1 MRESRLVSM
10 QELGRRV
17 LNKARAGISPL
28 RGRTTD
34 IDPMP
39 VLDGEEAS
47 TDQGPDDDCAEEG
60 YHALGIMRTDAVQRS
75 ACPTDES
82 DIDDDIAELIDS
94 ETGEYPVH
102 DDLMVSSAMMAA
114 IDDPEDIIDKS

>member
-1 MRESRLVSM
+1 M
-10 QELGRRV
+10 QELTKRV

-28 RGRTTD
+28 RNRATD
-34 IDPMP
+34 LDPMP
-39 VLDGEEAS
+39 ILDEETS
-47 TDQGPDDDCAEEG
+47 TDQDPDDDCAEEG
-60 YHALGIMRTDAVQRS
+60 YSALGIMRTDAVQRS

-82 DIDDDIAELIDS
+82 DNDDEIAELIDS

-114 IDDPEDIIDKS
+114 IDDPENVEDIDKS